1 MAAKSS
7 DGSQGETSKAA
18 RVERELP
25 GKVRRTIGK
34 VPFVETAIAAWYCTR
49 DLATPKHVKAVII
62 GALAYFI
69 LPFDIIPDVLIGLGY
84 TDDAAVFWAV
94 WRMVSKY
101 VNETHQSDARKY
113 LSGL

>member
-1 MAAKSS
+1 MAAKSG
-7 DGSQGETSKAA
+7 DGSQGETDKAD

-25 GKVRRTIGK
+25 GKIRHTIGK
-34 VPFVETAIAAWYCTR
+34 VPFVETAVSAWYCAR
-49 DLATPKHVKAVII
+49 DPATPKHVKAAII

-69 LPFDIIPDVLIGLGY
+69 MPLDAVPDVLIGLGY

-101 VNETHQSDARKY
+101 VTDMHKTDARKY
-113 LSGL
+113 LSGM